1 MQNVTQNVSDDS
13 KCYQNVGGGNLNPL
27 GAHERAPN
35 GFRMLLK
42 MLLVIQNVI
51 KLLLKMLLV
60 IQNFIKIWGGSE
72 PTWGSWES
80 PKWVQNV
87 IENVIGDS
95 ECSQNVTQNVSGDSK
110 CYQNVGGI

>member
-1 MQNVTQNVSDDS
+1 MLS
-13 KCYQNVGGGNLNPL
+13 KCGGGNLNPL

-35 GFRMLLK
+35 GFRMLLE

-51 KLLLKMLLV
+51 KMLLKMLLV